1 VAVPRL
7 TLYTGPSCSL
17 CDTAKALIEKV
28 AADTPLTLEVVDI
41 TSDPALLAAHRLE
54 IPVVAIDGDIVLRG
68 KVSEFWLR
76 KLLRGESPDRYR
88 LL

>member
-1 VAVPRL
+1 VTPRL
-7 TLYTGPSCSL
+7 TLYTGPNCSL

-41 TSDPALLAAHRLE
+41 TSDPALFEAHRYE
-54 IPVVAIDGDIVLRG
+54 IPVVAVDGAIALRG

-76 KLLRGESPDRYR
+76 KLLRGEAPDRYR